1 VPQLEPTKGEIYR
14 NTRLRVASFTQHH
27 IDQLDLSKSA
37 LANIVASFPEEE
49 DDPEASFEG
58 EHLKFR
64 RHLGAFGVSGPM
76 ALRPVRQMSGGQKSR
91 VALAMITWREPHI
104 IVMDEPTNHLDMET
118 IDALIKALNA
128 YQGGVILVSHDVHF
142 VGSIVNELY
151 VVADG
156 GVQRFDGTVAQYKDT
171 VVKSITGKQRRKK

>member
-1 VPQLEPTKGEIYR
+1 MR
-14 NTRLRVASFTQHH
+14 A
-27 IDQLDLSKSA
+27 
-37 LANIVASFPEEE
+37 FPEE
-49 DDPEASFEG
+49 DADPEEDHFEG

-64 RHLGAFGVSGPM
+64 RHLGAFGVSGAM

-91 VALAMITWREPHI
+91 VALAMITWKEPHI

-118 IDALIKALNA
+118 IEALIKALNA

-151 VVADG
+151 VVADCS
-156 GVQRFDGTVAQYKDT
+156 VQRFDGTVADYKQT
-171 VVKSITGKQRRKK
+171 VVKSITGKRRPKKH